1 MCWYCSKKSCYAKFN
16 KVFAFNNY
24 LQEQLF
30 LIVASWIDNTVRL
43 ILIMHNPILLILKS
57 LSKYSQLLYHFSTNR
72 LDTNQLKD
80 DWNELNSL
88 RRYVSDIF
96 CYESICVLTLG
107 WIDDMKIDICFELFI
122 HKYYEKVSHNLCKID
137 E

>member
-1 MCWYCSKKSCYAKFN
+1 
-16 KVFAFNNY
+16 
-24 LQEQLF
+24 
-30 LIVASWIDNTVRL
+30 
-43 ILIMHNPILLILKS
+43 MHTPILLILKS
-57 LSKYSQLLYHFSTNR
+57 ISKYSQLLYHFSTNR

-96 CYESICVLTLG
+96 CCESICVLTLG
-107 WIDDMKIDICFELFI
+107 WIDDIKIDIWFELFI
-122 HKYYEKVSHNLCKID
+122 YKYYEKVSHNLCKID